1 MQLISYISDQASF
14 IFKRFSFF
22 LLFLTAS
29 LIGQDCPS
37 PLPDPYRWLEDDK
50 DPRTNNWLAAQQQ
63 MMEKYAVNNPYRKPL
78 KQSLQHLLKCEMYTV
93 PAQAGNSIVFKVR
106 RPGDNQA
113 ILYFQEGIDGEPHIV
128 VDPNRLQSQTPLS
141 ISDYFLSPDGKWL
154 VYGLSESGSDWNTG
168 HVINLLTN
176 ESLNDRL
183 ENIKFFTAVW
193 TPNSTG
199 FYYTR
204 LDSDDRHRIYF
215 HRLSTSQLSDEL
227 IYEEREHLGCFV
239 SAIVSSDNRYLL
251 INVSKGSSGPNAIL
265 YQPLDEQTTP
275 FVTLLEMK
283 QGNYNYLCNEGPL
296 FYFWTNQ
303 EADLGKVFA
312 LDRETLIQQDII
324 PESSLPMQ
332 SVVAV
337 GDTFLVK
344 FSSHASAR
352 LLLYDRQ
359 GNALHE
365 ISLPKHGKVL
375 LSDDPSTST
384 VQRDTLFFTFTNFV
398 QPPTIYHYN
407 VDSHQKSIFKQPN
420 LPFNPNDYETKQVFI
435 YSNDGTQVPMF
446 IVHKKGLELNGHH
459 QTLLYGYGG
468 FGISSFPNYNTVHMA
483 WLESNGIFALANIR
497 GGAEY
502 GNQWHHEGK
511 REKKQNS
518 FDDFISAAEWLID
531 NGYTNSSKLAIRGAS
546 NGGLL
551 TAVCANQRPDLFRAV
566 LVEVGVLDMLR
577 FHLFTVGHFWMG
589 EYGDPDKPKDFQ
601 TLCRYSPYHNV
612 RKGTSYPSVMVVTGD
627 HDDRVVPLHSY
638 KYTAALQEAV
648 DGKSLVLLRVDK
660 NGGHGA
666 GKSVSQWIEEVADTL
681 SFLKNEMEKSR

>member
-1 MQLISYISDQASF
+1 MPFNFHILAKASF
-14 IFKRFSFF
+14 ILKRFSFL
-22 LLFLTAS
+22 LLFVTAS
-29 LIGQDCPS
+29 LVGQDCPS
-37 PLPDPYRWLEDDK
+37 PLPDPYRWLEDDN

-63 MMEKYAVNNPYRKPL
+63 KMEKFAVNNPYRKPL
-78 KQSLQHLLKCEMYTV
+78 KQSLQHLLNCEMYSV
-93 PAQAGNSIVFKVR
+93 PAQAGNSIIFKMR
-106 RPGDNQA
+106 RPGDEQPV
-113 ILYFQEGIDGEPHIV
+113 LYWQEGLNDKPHLL
-128 VDPNRLQSQTPLS
+128 VDPNQQQGQSPLS
-141 ISDYFLSPDGKWL
+141 LSDYFPSPDGKWL

-168 HVINLLTN
+168 HVINILTG
-176 ESLNDRL
+176 EKLSDHL
-183 ENIKFFTAVW
+183 ERIKFFTAAW
-193 TPNSTG
+193 LPNSEG

-204 LDSDDRHRIYF
+204 LDNDDRHRIYF
-215 HRLSTSQLSDEL
+215 HRLGTSQLSDEF
-227 IYEEREHLGCFV
+227 IYEERENPGCFV
-239 SAIVSSDNRYLL
+239 SAIVSSDHRYLL

-265 YQPLDEQTTP
+265 YQPLDGQTTP
-275 FVTLLEMK
+275 FEILLEMK
-283 QGNYNYLCNEGPL
+283 QGNYNYLCNEGSL

-303 EADLGKVFA
+303 DADLGRVFA
-312 LDRETLIQQDII
+312 LDIQTLTQQEII
-324 PESSLPMQ
+324 PENSLPMQ

-337 GDTFLVK
+337 GDAFIVK
-344 FSSHASAR
+344 LSSHASAR
-352 LLLYDRQ
+352 LLHYDRQ

-365 ISLPKHGKVL
+365 ISLPGLGKVL
-375 LSDDPSTST
+375 LADDPPAST
-384 VQRDTLFFTFTNFV
+384 VEQDTLFFTFSNFV
-398 QPPTIYHYN
+398 HPPMIYHYN
-407 VDSHQKSIFKQPN
+407 VNSHQCSIFKQPN

-435 YSNDGTQVPMF
+435 SSKDGTQIPLF
-446 IVHKKGLELNGHH
+446 IVHKKDLELNGNH

-468 FGISSFPNYNTVHMA
+468 FGISSFPNYNTLHMA
-483 WLESNGIFALANIR
+483 WLESGGIFALANIR

-518 FDDFISAAEWLID
+518 FDDFISAAEWLIGND
-531 NGYTNSSKLAIRGAS
+531 YTNRSKLAIRGAS

-681 SFLKNEMEKSR
+681 SFLKNEMEKSP